1 MPANAKL
8 PLLELGEGKPTML
21 NLSVANEVMKTING
35 IRGLRFLPDGVAKV
49 EIADDQITV
58 TMRQRQQS
66 FGPRIPYIMGETGG
80 GSSTGGGSADPP
92 NPDLLIA
99 RTDTWQRDRPPANI
113 TDEITDGVEYD
124 SGWRYEALDPVEGL
138 WVFTDDSATARG
150 WYNTRYQTFY
160 RTFKFDADGLFS
172 ISAESYGPIVA
183 DATFNAT

>member
-1 MPANAKL
+1 MPANAKI
-8 PLLELGEGKPTML
+8 PLLELGKGKPTML
-21 NLSVANEVMKTING
+21 NLSVANEVVKTVNG
-35 IRGLRFLPDGVAKV
+35 IRGLNFLPVGAARVD
-49 EIADDQITV
+49 IADDTITV
-58 TMRQRQQS
+58 TLNKVQKP
-66 FGPRIPYIMGETGG
+66 FGPVNPYVMGETGG

-99 RTDTWQRDRPPANI
+99 RTDTWERGVATLDI
-113 TDEITDGVEYD
+113 TDALTDGVEYD
-124 SGWRYEALDPVEGL
+124 TGWRYEALDPVEGL